1 VKDVSQNQPV
11 IERLDANQFVVKG
24 ELNMQTVPALAETAH
39 AMLTQAR
46 GDLSVDLSQVSRADS
61 AGLVFLI
68 DLQRLA
74 RRQQCTIQ
82 FRHLPDQLSQI
93 LHLSELDEILPIQ
106 A

>member
-1 VKDVSQNQPV
+1 MTSANQNQPS
-11 IERLDANQFVVKG
+11 IERQDTNQFVIKG

-39 AMLTQAR
+39 TLLAQIS
-46 GDLSVDLSQVSRADS
+46 GDVSVDLSAVSRADS
-61 AGLVFLI
+61 AGLVLLI

-74 RRQQCTIQ
+74 QRRQCSIQ
-82 FRHLPDQLSQI
+82 FRHLPDQLQQI